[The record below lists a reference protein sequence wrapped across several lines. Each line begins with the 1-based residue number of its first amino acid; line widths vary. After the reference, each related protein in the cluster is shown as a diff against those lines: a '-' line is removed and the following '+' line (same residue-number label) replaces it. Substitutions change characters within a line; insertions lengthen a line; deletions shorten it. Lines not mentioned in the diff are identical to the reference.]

1 MGYDLGHCC
10 KIWEGLCR
18 EAPPCLQAHCQASWP
33 PRSPSRCRHLWPQD
47 GWEGAFS
54 GLSLNQ
60 PYAFTTSCVR
70 LALAHLIFMRLPRET

>member
-1 MGYDLGHCC
+1 M
-10 KIWEGLCR
+10 
-18 EAPPCLQAHCQASWP
+18 
-33 PRSPSRCRHLWPQD
+33 PRSASVPAGALPGFMATQITQPVQTPVAAGQ

-70 LALAHLIFMRLPRET
+70 LALAHLIFLRLPRET